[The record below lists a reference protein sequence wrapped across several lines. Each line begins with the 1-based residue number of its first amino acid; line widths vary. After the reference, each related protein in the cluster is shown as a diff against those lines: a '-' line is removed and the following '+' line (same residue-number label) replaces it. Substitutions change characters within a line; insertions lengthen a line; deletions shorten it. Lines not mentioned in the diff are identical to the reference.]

1 MVPEFG
7 AIEGGLPMRRF
18 TKVSWMLR
26 LGLAGILAA
35 MDLAAGADAQPARS
49 LFRTTVLMNNLSNP
63 THIAF
68 LPDGRIYVLSKSG
81 EINLFDPKAAAGSA
95 AANHLAGTVK
105 VSNVREDGLHSIV
118 LDPDFA
124 VNRRVYLLFGTLT
137 PAQALVV
144 ARFTTTTTGDL
155 DIASRK
161 DLLSIPYSLTSS
173 DEHNTGCLAFDT
185 HGNLYIALADNT
197 NNFFS
202 GSTIGYSPRDP
213 KRANYDSQRSA
224 ANSNDLRG
232 KILRIKPI
240 PFPDT
245 ETPAIGIGTTY
256 TIPDGN
262 LFAPNTP
269 KTRPEIYVMGV
280 RHPFRLTVDP
290 KTGWLFWAE
299 PGPNATADD
308 PKQGPRGYDE
318 VNLAKSA
325 GNYGWPYCVGNNFCY
340 HEYDYQTNTGGAVYD
355 PAALHNTSSNNTG
368 ITDLPAARPALVWYP
383 YNATG
388 TAFPVFGNGSANTSM
403 LGPVYNFDPS
413 IASPNK
419 IPAYYDKH
427 LFIFDFSRSLI
438 HAVEL
443 DAAGGVVAV
452 KRFWDQSAANPLT
465 NPIDLKV
472 GPDGAFYFLDW
483 GDNGAYPANAGHGNL
498 VRLDYTGPVD
508 ALAPAGSTAPGTAKL
523 KESWRILAISG
534 AAREIGIPV
543 RAAAVD
549 LFDLRGARVWS
560 WKRAGSAAA
569 SGLELPAGVTGVLRM
584 RIRFD

>member
-1 MVPEFG
+1 M
-7 AIEGGLPMRRF
+7 A
-18 TKVSWMLR
+18 
-26 LGLAGILAA
+26 ALAA
-35 MDLAAGADAQPARS
+35 LALCAHTSAQPARN
-49 LFRTTVLMNNLSNP
+49 LFRTTVLLNNLSNP

-68 LPDGRIYVLSKSG
+68 LPDGRIYVLSKGG
-81 EINLFDPKAAAGSA
+81 EINLFDPKAPTGTA
-95 AANHLAGTVK
+95 AANHIAGTVPA
-105 VSNVREDGLHSIV
+105 SNVREDGLHSIA
-118 LDPDFA
+118 LDPNFA
-124 VNRRVYLLFGTLT
+124 ANRRIYLLFGTLV
-137 PAQALVV
+137 PSPQIVV
-144 ARFTTTTTGDL
+144 ARFTTSSSGDL
-155 DIASRK
+155 DMASRK
-161 DLLSIPYSLTSS
+161 DILSVPYSLTSS

-202 GSTIGYSPRDP
+202 GPTMGYSPRDP
-213 KRANYDSQRSA
+213 KRPNYDSQRSA

-232 KILRIKPI
+232 KILRIHPEE
-240 PFPDT
+240 D
-245 ETPAIGIGTTY
+245 GTY
-256 TIPDGN
+256 TIPAGN

-269 KTRPEIYVMGV
+269 KTRPEIYVMGL

-325 GNYGWPYCVGNNFCY
+325 GNYGFPYCVGNNFCY
-340 HEYDYQTNTGGAVYD
+340 HEYDYQTNTSGAVYD

-368 ITDLPAARPALVWYP
+368 ITDLPPARPALVWYP

-403 LGPVYNFDPS
+403 LGPVYNFDPT

-443 DAAGGVVAV
+443 DAAGGVIAV
-452 KRFWDQSAANPLT
+452 KRFWDQSTANPLT

-483 GDNGAYPANAGHGNL
+483 GDNGAYPANSGHGNL
-498 VRLDYTGPVD
+498 VRLDYTGPAD
-508 ALAPAGSTAPGTAKL
+508 ALVPARHTATGEHKPDATWSIIALPGTA
-523 KESWRILAISG
+523 RT
-534 AAREIGIPV
+534 IGIPAH
-543 RAAAVD
+543 AASAEF
-549 LFDLRGARVWS
+549 FDLHGVRVWS
-560 WKRAGSAAA
+560 WNRPNGSQTAT
-569 SGLELPAGVTGVLRM
+569 LDLPVQVTGVLRM
-584 RIRFD
+584 LIRFD